1 MNAKRANKA
10 SRIAALAAVAVA
22 CAAAW
27 GAQAA
32 ADKGARDVLDTPA
45 ARSALASRA
54 LLNGLARAGDR
65 IVAVGQRGHI
75 VYSDDAG
82 KTWRQAEVPVSS
94 DLVAVSFP
102 TATDGWAV
110 GHDGVVLHSKDGGQS
125 WTTQLDGRRLGQL
138 MFEYYSKSAAALTD
152 DPKRAA
158 LLVEDAK
165 RFQAQGAE
173 NPFLDVWFRDANNGY
188 VVGAFGLVFRT
199 ADGGAT
205 WEPLQHAVDNPKGQH
220 LYAVRGI
227 GPDVY
232 IAGEQGLLLKLAQ
245 GDTQFRALELPYKGT
260 LFGVTGSGQT
270 VVAHGLRGTVLRSTD
285 GGHQWQQVP
294 TGLQVGLTASTR
306 DSDGRLVIVSQAG
319 HILASRDDGASFK
332 PVPVAGTLP
341 AAAVTVAA
349 NGTLVVAGPR
359 GAQTL
364 QLP

>member
-1 MNAKRANKA
+1 MNAKRAKRA
-10 SRIAALAAVAVA
+10 AQVAALALA

-27 GAQAA
+27 GTQAA
-32 ADKGARDVLDTPA
+32 ADKGWRDVLDTPA

-82 KTWRQAEVPVSS
+82 KSWRQAEVPVSS

-102 TATDGWAV
+102 TASDGWAV

-138 MFEYYSKSAAALTD
+138 MFEYYSRSAAALTD

-158 LLVEDAK
+158 LLIEEAK

-188 VVGAFGLVFRT
+188 IVGAFGLVFRT
-199 ADGGAT
+199 VDGGAS
-205 WEPLQHAVDNPKGQH
+205 WEPLLHAVENPKGQH

-227 GPDVY
+227 GSDVY

-245 GDTQFRALELPYKGT
+245 GDTTFRALELPYKGT

-270 VVAHGLRGTVLRSTD
+270 VIAHGLRGTVLRSTD

-306 DSDGRLVIVSQAG
+306 DSDGRLLIVSQAG

-332 PVPVAGTLP
+332 PVPVAGALP

-349 NGTLVVAGPR
+349 QGTLIVAGPR
-359 GAQTL
+359 GVQP
-364 QLP
+364 LPLP

>member
-1 MNAKRANKA
+1 MISKMTIRA
-10 SRIAALAAVAVA
+10 AALALA

-32 ADKGARDVLDTPA
+32 ADKGWRDVLDTPA

-65 IVAVGQRGHI
+65 VVAVGQRGHI
-75 VYSDDAG
+75 VYSDDTG
-82 KTWRQAEVPVSS
+82 KSWRQAEVPVSS

-110 GHDGVVLHSKDGGQS
+110 GHDGVVLHTKDGGQS
-125 WTTQLDGRRLGQL
+125 WTTQLDGRRLG
-138 MFEYYSKSAAALTD
+138 E
-152 DPKRAA
+152 
-158 LLVEDAK
+158 
-165 RFQAQGAE
+165 QGAE
-173 NPFLDVWFRDANNGY
+173 NPFLDVWFRDADNGY
-188 VVGAFGLVFRT
+188 IVGAFGLVFRT
-199 ADGGAT
+199 ADGGAH
-205 WEPLQHAVDNPKGQH
+205 WEPIQNIVENPKALH

-245 GDTQFRALELPYKGT
+245 GDTTFRALELPYKGT

-270 VVAHGLRGTVLRSTD
+270 IIAHGLRGTVLRSTD

-306 DSDGRLVIVSQAG
+306 DSDGRLLIVSQAG

-332 PVPVAGTLP
+332 PVPVAGALP

-349 NGTLVVAGPR
+349 TGTLVVAGPR
-359 GAQTL
+359 GAQSL

>member
-1 MNAKRANKA
+1 MNAKRA
-10 SRIAALAAVAVA
+10 RWAALAAVAVA

-32 ADKGARDVLDTPA
+32 ADKGWRDVLDTPA

-75 VYSDDAG
+75 VWSDDAG
-82 KTWRQAEVPVSS
+82 KSWRQAEVPVSS
-94 DLVAVSFP
+94 DLVAVNFP
-102 TATDGWAV
+102 TVTDGWAV
-110 GHDGVVLHSKDGGQS
+110 GHDGVVLRTKDGGQS
-125 WTTQLDGRRLGQL
+125 WTTQLDGRKLG
-138 MFEYYSKSAAALTD
+138 E
-152 DPKRAA
+152 
-158 LLVEDAK
+158 
-165 RFQAQGAE
+165 QGAE

-188 VVGAFGLVFRT
+188 IVGAFGLVFRT
-199 ADGGAT
+199 ADGGAN
-205 WEPLQHAVDNPKGQH
+205 WEPLQQAVDNPKALH

-227 GPDVY
+227 GADVY

-245 GDTQFRALELPYKGT
+245 GDTTFRALELPYKGT

-270 VVAHGLRGTVLRSTD
+270 LVAHGLRGTVLRSTD

-306 DSDGRLVIVSQAG
+306 DSGGRLVIVSQAG

-332 PVPVAGTLP
+332 PVPVTGALP
-341 AAAVTVAA
+341 AAAVTVTTQ
-349 NGTLVVAGPR
+349 GTLIVAGPR
-359 GAQTL
+359 GVQP
-364 QLP
+364 LPLP

>member
-1 MNAKRANKA
+1 MNAKRA
-10 SRIAALAAVAVA
+10 SIAALAIA

-32 ADKGARDVLDTPA
+32 ADKGWRDVLDTPA
-45 ARSALASRA
+45 ARSNLASRA

-65 IVAVGQRGHI
+65 IVAVGQRGHV
-75 VYSDDAG
+75 VYSDDDG
-82 KTWRQAEVPVSS
+82 KSWRQAEVPVSS

-125 WTTQLDGRRLGQL
+125 WTTQLDGRRLGQV
-138 MFEYYSKSAAALTD
+138 MFEYYSRSATALTD

-158 LLVEDAK
+158 LLVEEAR

-188 VVGAFGLVFRT
+188 IVGAFGLVFRT

-205 WEPLQHAVDNPKGQH
+205 WEPLTHAVENPKAQH

-227 GPDVY
+227 GADVY
-232 IAGEQGLLLKLAQ
+232 VAGEQGLLLKLAQ
-245 GDTQFRALELPYKGT
+245 GDTTFRALELPYKGT

-285 GGHQWQQVP
+285 GGRNWQQTP
-294 TGLQVGLTASTR
+294 TGLQVGLTAGTR
-306 DSDGRLVIVSQAG
+306 QDDGRIVLVSQAG
-319 HILASRDDGASFK
+319 HILTSNDDGASFK
-332 PVPVAGTLP
+332 AASVERTVP
-341 AAAVTVAA
+341 AAAVATPAKGA
-349 NGTLVVAGPR
+349 LVIAGPR
-359 GAQTL
+359 GAQSL

>member
-1 MNAKRANKA
+1 MNTKRAKRAA
-10 SRIAALAAVAVA
+10 QVAALALA

-32 ADKGARDVLDTPA
+32 ADKGWRDVLDTPA
-45 ARSALASRA
+45 ARSALASHA

-82 KTWRQAEVPVSS
+82 KSWRQAEVPVSS

-110 GHDGVVLHSKDGGQS
+110 GHDGVVLRTKDGGQS
-125 WTTQLDGRRLGQL
+125 WTTQLDGRRLGD
-138 MFEYYSKSAAALTD
+138 K
-152 DPKRAA
+152 
-158 LLVEDAK
+158 
-165 RFQAQGAE
+165 GAE

-199 ADGGAT
+199 ANGGVT
-205 WEPLQHAVDNPKGQH
+205 WESMEQAVDNPKAQH

-227 GPDVY
+227 GSDIY

-270 VVAHGLRGTVLRSTD
+270 VIAHGLRGTVLRSTD
-285 GGHQWQQVP
+285 GGRQWQQVP

-349 NGTLVVAGPR
+349 NGSLVVAGPR
-359 GAQTL
+359 GTQALTL
-364 QLP
+364 P